1 MPEPTEPWRE
11 PVRGGHATAAA
22 MSRSGKQQL
31 EAMLDGETPAPPL
44 SRLTG
49 LHVDAVGDGQATFT
63 MPLTRWLAG
72 GDGTVSLGALTI
84 PADAAMACAILTQL
98 PAWTPLTTTEL
109 ALRLVRPV
117 APGGSIH
124 AHGRVIS
131 LGSPL
136 ALSEASLLDAGGDL
150 VAHGTSLCMILPPVS
165 AQPADGEAAPAQ
177 AAADG
182 PDAWQREPPG
192 TGSPLQALTGL
203 TPVDTRAGEAE
214 FTIPA
219 SPWFE
224 APPPGRVQGGVVALL
239 ADTTLAAAVRTT
251 AAGAFTP
258 VELKVNYLRPLPSD
272 GRRARAKA
280 RVVHSG
286 RRIAVAAGEVTDADG
301 RPIAIVSGSGL
312 VAPAPES

>member
-1 MPEPTEPWRE
+1 MPEPPEPWRE
-11 PVRGGHATAAA
+11 PARGGHASAAA
-22 MSRSGKQQL
+22 MSRSGRQQL

-49 LHVDAVGDGQATFT
+49 LRLDAVGDGQATFT
-63 MPLTRWLAG
+63 MPLTRWLSG
-72 GDGTVSLGALTI
+72 EDGSVSLGALTI

-98 PAWTPLTTTEL
+98 PARTPLTTTEL
-109 ALRLVRPV
+109 ALRVVRPTE
-117 APGGSIH
+117 PGGSIH

-136 ALSEASLLDAGGDL
+136 ALSETSLLDDHGDL

-165 AQPADGEAAPAQ
+165 AEPAGGEAAPAQ
-177 AAADG
+177 NAADG
-182 PDAWQREPPG
+182 PDPWQREPPESG
-192 TGSPLQALTGL
+192 LPLQALTGMTL
-203 TPVDTRAGEAE
+203 VGGRAGEAE

-239 ADTTLAAAVRTT
+239 ADATLAAAVWTT
-251 AAGAFTP
+251 AAGTYTP
-258 VELKVNYLRPLPSD
+258 VELKVNYLRPLASD
-272 GRRARAKA
+272 GRRARATA

-286 RRIAVAAGEVTDADG
+286 RRIAVAAGEITDADG
-301 RPIAIVSGSGL
+301 RPIAIISGSGL
-312 VAPAPES
+312 VAPLLGS